1 MEVLLTPQ
9 IEGIIKMALEEDIGA
24 GDLTTLNTIPPEQ
37 RAKGLFRAKR
47 DCTVAGLFLL
57 ERLFSFLDS
66 DVQIRC
72 LCRDGDQVS
81 RGTVIAEAE
90 GVVRAL
96 LMGERTALNFLQRL
110 SGTATLTRRYVDT
123 IKDLPSKIIDTRKT
137 TPGLRTL
144 EKYAVRMGGGTN
156 HRLGLYDAAIIKDNH
171 IAASGSIAQ
180 AVEKVR
186 SNSPFMSR
194 VEVECE
200 DLKQVQKALDAK
212 ADVIMLDNMDTATM
226 KEAVKLIKKRVW
238 VEASGGIT
246 LERVREVAEAGV
258 DFISVGA
265 LTHSAPAVDF
275 NMKIVPVGGPRA

>member
-37 RAKGLFRAKR
+37 RATGLFRAQR

-171 IAASGSIAQ
+171 ITASGSIAQ

-246 LERVREVAEAGV
+246 MERVREVAEAGV

>member
-9 IEGIIKMALEEDIGA
+9 IEAIIKMALEEDIGA

-180 AVEKVR
+180 AVENVR

-246 LERVREVAEAGV
+246 MERVREVAEAGV